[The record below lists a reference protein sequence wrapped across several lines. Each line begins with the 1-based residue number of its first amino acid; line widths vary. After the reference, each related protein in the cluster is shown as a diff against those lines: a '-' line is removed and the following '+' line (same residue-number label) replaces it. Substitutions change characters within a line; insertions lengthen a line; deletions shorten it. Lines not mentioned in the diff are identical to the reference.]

1 MKEIIRYT
9 KTLIL
14 GQVIKDSTTLDSG
27 QPLITETNNIIAFIQ
42 QEIIYKKKR
51 ESTYWHQEITVN
63 SRSCGI
69 VFFAKNKIL

>member
-51 ESTYWHQEITVN
+51 ESTY
-63 SRSCGI
+63 
-69 VFFAKNKIL
+69 